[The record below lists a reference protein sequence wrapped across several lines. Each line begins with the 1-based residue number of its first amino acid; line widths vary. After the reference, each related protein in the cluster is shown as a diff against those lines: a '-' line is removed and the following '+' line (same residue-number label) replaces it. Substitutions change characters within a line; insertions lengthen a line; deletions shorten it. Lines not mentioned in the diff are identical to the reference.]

1 MLKAQKFSFLSF
13 VSLLCCHPF
22 PIYHFYT
29 LAQMSFDTKEQ
40 GQCFEKPENSFQE
53 CIWQV
58 ICMTGTTG
66 ILFNGRITFQQ
77 IWSICF
83 NFEQLI
89 CNLVEVLRQ
98 QSENSL
104 KDEKVC
110 CFLFELDCKY
120 KKGLLEDI
128 NPLFCCNADFIWL
141 QIPFTSSSRLIFLPA
156 TLMLGTT

>member
-1 MLKAQKFSFLSF
+1 MLKAQKFSFLSLSF
-13 VSLLCCHPF
+13 PFYAVIHFLFTISTLLLKCHL
-22 PIYHFYT
+22 IQKSKDNT
-29 LAQMSFDTKEQ
+29 LKN
-40 GQCFEKPENSFQE
+40 PENSFQE

-58 ICMTGTTG
+58 SMTGTTG
-66 ILFNGRITFQQ
+66 ILFHSRITFQQ

-89 CNLVEVLRQ
+89 CNLVEVLQQ